1 MTNYNLN
8 PSIIVLTYQPINPS
22 THQPI
27 NSYTQKILFM
37 ANQINKNVFTWSI
50 IVALGGFLFGFD
62 TAVISGVEQH
72 IQELFHL
79 SSFLHGFTISSAL
92 IGTVIGALISG
103 RPADRYGRKPILFI
117 IASLYVLTAIGSAL
131 ANDVGTF
138 ILFRFLGGIGVG
150 ASSVVA
156 PMYIA
161 EISPA
166 KIRGRMTA
174 MFQFNVISGI
184 LIAYVSNYLLREA
197 GSEPWRWMLGVAGIP
212 AFLFLVLLFLIPESP
227 RFLIKIGKIAS
238 AKTILEKIEVVSVDQ
253 EIEEIKLSMSQ
264 TSVKKQTLF
273 SRQYIKPISVAFLVA
288 MFNQFSGINAILY
301 YAPRIFELSGLTNA
315 DSMFQSIL
323 IGVTNGIFTILG
335 LSLIDRVGR
344 KKLLIVGSIG
354 MSVCLGLVARTF
366 YSQDF
371 SGYGLLIYLLIYIM
385 FFAFST
391 GAVIWVLIAEVFP
404 NNVRGKGQSFGS
416 FTHWFFAALITFLF
430 PVIEKLSQFGV
441 GHAFMFFSVM
451 MIVQVFV
458 VWKYF
463 PETKGRTL
471 EELGDNL

>member
-1 MTNYNLN
+1 
-8 PSIIVLTYQPINPS
+8 
-22 THQPI
+22 
-27 NSYTQKILFM
+27 M
-37 ANQINKNVFTWSI
+37 ANQINKNVFTWSV

-72 IQELFHL
+72 IQQLFQL
-79 SSFLHGFTISSAL
+79 SSFVHGFTISSAL
-92 IGTVIGALISG
+92 IGTVTGALISG
-103 RPADRYGRKPILFI
+103 RPADRYGRKPILFV

-131 ANDVGTF
+131 AGNVTTF
-138 ILFRFLGGIGVG
+138 IIFRFLGGIGVG

-166 KIRGRMTA
+166 GIRGRMTA

-184 LIAYVSNYLLREA
+184 LIAYVSNFLLREA
-197 GSEPWRWMLGVAGIP
+197 GTEAWRWMLGVAGIP
-212 AFLFLVLLFLIPESP
+212 AFLFFVLLFLIPESP
-227 RFLIKIGKIAS
+227 RFLIRIGKITDAR
-238 AKTILEKIEVVSVDQ
+238 AILQKIEIASVDE
-253 EIEEIKLSMSQ
+253 EIEEIKQSVTRSA
-264 TSVKKQTLF
+264 VKKQTLF
-273 SRQYIKPISVAFLVA
+273 SGLYIKPISVAFLVA

-301 YAPRIFELSGLTNA
+301 YAPRIFELSGLTNS

-323 IGVTNGIFTILG
+323 IGATNGIFTILG
-335 LSLIDRVGR
+335 LTLIDRAGR
-344 KKLLIVGSIG
+344 KKLLIVGSLG

-366 YSQDF
+366 YTQDF
-371 SGYGLLIYLLIYIM
+371 SGFGLLIYLLIYIM

-391 GAVIWVLIAEVFP
+391 GAVIWVLIAEIFP
-404 NNVRGKGQSFGS
+404 NSIRGKGQSFGS

-430 PVIEKLSQFGV
+430 PVIEKMSQLGV

-451 MIVQVFV
+451 MVIQVIV

-471 EELGDNL
+471 EDLGEDLSR

>member
-1 MTNYNLN
+1 
-8 PSIIVLTYQPINPS
+8 
-22 THQPI
+22 
-27 NSYTQKILFM
+27 M
-37 ANQINKNVFTWSI
+37 AKQINKNVFTWSI

-72 IQELFHL
+72 IQQLFHL

-92 IGTVIGALISG
+92 IGTVTGALISG

-117 IASLYVLTAIGSAL
+117 IASLYVVTAIGSAL
-131 ANDVGTF
+131 AGNVASF

-166 KIRGRMTA
+166 RIRGRMTA

-184 LIAYVSNYLLREA
+184 LIAYVSNFLLREA

-212 AFLFLVLLFLIPESP
+212 ALLFLGLLLIIPESP
-227 RFLIKIGKIAS
+227 RFLIKIGKIS
-238 AKTILEKIEVVSVDQ
+238 AARVILEKIEIISVDA
-253 EIEEIKLSMSQ
+253 EIEEIKQ
-264 TSVKKQTLF
+264 SVNRTEEKKQTLF
-273 SRQYIKPISVAFLVA
+273 SHLYIKPLSIAFLVA

-301 YAPRIFELSGLTNA
+301 YAPRIFELSGLTNS

-335 LSLIDRVGR
+335 LALIDRVGR
-344 KKLLIVGSIG
+344 KKLLIAGSLG
-354 MSVCLGLVARTF
+354 MSVCLGLVAKTF
-366 YSQDF
+366 YNQDF

-391 GAVIWVLIAEVFP
+391 GAVIWVLIAEIFP
-404 NNVRGKGQSFGS
+404 NSVRGKGQSFGS

-430 PVIEKLSQFGV
+430 PVIEKASHFGV

-451 MIVQVFV
+451 MLVQVIV
-458 VWKYF
+458 VWMYF

-471 EELGDNL
+471 EELGVNLSQH

>member
-1 MTNYNLN
+1 
-8 PSIIVLTYQPINPS
+8 
-22 THQPI
+22 
-27 NSYTQKILFM
+27 M

-72 IQELFHL
+72 IQRLFQL
-79 SSFLHGFTISSAL
+79 SSFMHGFTISSAL
-92 IGTVIGALISG
+92 IGTVTGALISG
-103 RPADRYGRKPILFI
+103 RPADRYGRKPILFV
-117 IASLYVLTAIGSAL
+117 IASLYVLTAVGSAL
-131 ANDVGTF
+131 AGNVTTF
-138 ILFRFLGGIGVG
+138 IIFRFLGGIGVG

-212 AFLFLVLLFLIPESP
+212 AFLFFVMLFIVPESP
-227 RFLIKIGKIAS
+227 RFLIRIGKIVA
-238 AKTILEKIEVVSVDQ
+238 AKIILQKIEIQSVDE
-253 EIEEIKLSMSQ
+253 EIEAIKLSVVKSEE
-264 TSVKKQTLF
+264 KKQTLF
-273 SRQYIKPISVAFLVA
+273 SSFYIKPISVAFLVA

-301 YAPRIFELSGLTNA
+301 YAPRIFELSGLTNS
-315 DSMFQSIL
+315 DSMFESIL

-335 LSLIDRVGR
+335 LTLIDRVGR
-344 KKLLIVGSIG
+344 KKLLIVGSLG
-354 MSVCLGLVARTF
+354 MSVCLGLVAKTF
-366 YSQDF
+366 YTQNF

-391 GAVIWVLIAEVFP
+391 GAVIWVLIAEIFP

-430 PVIEKLSQFGV
+430 PVIAKLSQFGV
-441 GHAFMFFSVM
+441 GYAFMFFSVM
-451 MIVQVFV
+451 MLVQVIV

-471 EELGDNL
+471 EELGENLSHH